1 MHILVHSPMLPTPRK
16 MFQPRTKA
24 AANRQ
29 TTEGVL
35 PMRVSRVWV
44 GLLSLLLVSVL
55 GASQA
60 DARRRRPRAGGGE
73 MVFAPVEV
81 GKSKPESKTMKR
93 AIKFYRNKD
102 YYSASIFLHKVLTGK
117 EDGEV
122 TKERGQ
128 FFMGKVLY
136 HLRFYSAAL
145 SYFDRI
151 VEKGDAHKYY
161 KATLIWLASLQRK
174 LPESAGILD
183 KIGKYPVS
191 ALDAPELR
199 SIRDELYF
207 YLGRFFYRQGDRASW
222 DKAIKLFGRI
232 PEGSKWYIRAKFF
245 EGVTYVRRGFP
256 VKASKSFKMIL
267 RKAAHARNKARKAG
281 LRMFEELAKLSLAR
295 VFYQAG
301 QIALNA
307 AQRSQKS
314 RMMPLYSAAKKM
326 FSLAIK
332 YYEEVPQ
339 ESPNWLQALFEESW
353 AFFMLDAELRRV
365 FKQDFAGFQ
374 KALGNIHTLNA
385 PFFENQFFPETFI
398 LRAVI
403 YFKNCRYRA
412 ATESVKEFQRLY
424 MPLFKTLKKVVRRHK
439 DDNNEYYNFAQKVIK
454 GTSDLGEVIARFA
467 RTALSDRTLR
477 RQFDYVDELDREL
490 KQVEGA
496 ARDWK
501 TTAIADSIVQ
511 DLSLQKSLAVAKAGE
526 MARNRLNRLRKEIQQ
541 LLVRANNILYEV
553 NNVKLGRISAKMRGE
568 QQKFRVTLQRV
579 KVDDEHVIWPFTG
592 EYWKDEL
599 GYYRFQVRNRCS
611 AASK

>member
-1 MHILVHSPMLPTPRK
+1 MRSWKRGVFSLSTVLFLVWALGTPR
-16 MFQPRTKA
+16 
-24 AANRQ
+24 
-29 TTEGVL
+29 
-35 PMRVSRVWV
+35 
-44 GLLSLLLVSVL
+44 
-55 GASQA
+55 A
-60 DARRRRPRAGGGE
+60 DARKKGGGE

-93 AIKFYRNKD
+93 AIKFYENKD

-117 EDGEV
+117 EDDET
-122 TKERGQ
+122 TKERAQ
-128 FFMGKVLY
+128 FFMGKTLY
-136 HLRFYSAAL
+136 HLRFYSGAL

-183 KIGKYPVS
+183 KIGKYPIS
-191 ALDAPELR
+191 ALDAPELA
-199 SIRDELYF
+199 SIRDELHF

-222 DKAIKLFGRI
+222 DKAITLFGRI
-232 PEGSKWYIRAKFF
+232 EPSSKFYIRAKFF
-245 EGVTYVRRGFP
+245 EGVTFVRRGFP
-256 VKASKSFKMIL
+256 VKASRSFKMIL
-267 RKAAHARNKARKAG
+267 RRAARTKRTPG
-281 LRMFEELAKLSLAR
+281 IVMFEELAKLSLAR

-307 AQRSQKS
+307 AQRSQQAQQM
-314 RMMPLYSAAKKM
+314 RLYNAAKKM
-326 FSLAIK
+326 FQLGIK

-339 ESPNWLQALFEESW
+339 ESPNWLQSLFEESW
-353 AFFMLDAELRRV
+353 AYFMLDAELRRI

-385 PFFENQFFPETFI
+385 PFFENQFFPESFI

-403 YFKNCRYRA
+403 YFKNCRYKA
-412 ATESVKEFQRLY
+412 SSESVKEFQKIY
-424 MPLFKTLKKVVRRHK
+424 MPLFTSLKKLVKRHK
-439 DDNNEYYNFAQKVIK
+439 DDNNEFYNFAQKILK
-454 GTSDLGEVIARFA
+454 GTSDLDVVTGRFA
-467 RTALSDRTLR
+467 KTALSDRTLR
-477 RQFDYVDELDREL
+477 RQFEYVQELDREL

-526 MARNRLNRLRKEIQQ
+526 MSRRRLSRLRKEIQL

-553 NNVKLGRISAKMRGE
+553 NNVKIGRISAKMRGE
-568 QQKFRVTLQRV
+568 QMKIKVTLQKV

-599 GYYRFQVRNRCS
+599 GYYRFQVRNRCA

>member
-1 MHILVHSPMLPTPRK
+1 MI
-16 MFQPRTKA
+16 
-24 AANRQ
+24 
-29 TTEGVL
+29 EGVL
-35 PMRVSRVWV
+35 PMRALKLAVASLVAVLFYTLVFGVS
-44 GLLSLLLVSVL
+44 
-55 GASQA
+55 
-60 DARRRRPRAGGGE
+60 DAEARKNKGE

-93 AIKFYRNKD
+93 AIKFYENKD
-102 YYSASIFLHKVLTGK
+102 FYSATIFLHKVLSGK
-117 EDGEV
+117 SDDDET
-122 TKERGQ
+122 TKERAQ
-128 FFMGKVLY
+128 FFMGKSLY
-136 HLRFYSAAL
+136 HLRFYSASL

-199 SIRDELYF
+199 AIRNELYF
-207 YLGRFFYRQGDRASW
+207 YLGRYYYRQGDKQSW

-232 PEGSKWYIRAKFF
+232 ATDSKFYIRAKFF

-256 VKASKSFKMIL
+256 VKASKSFKLIL
-267 RKAAHARNKARKAG
+267 RRAAQEGEKGAG
-281 LRMFEELAKLSLAR
+281 LVMFEELAKLSLAR

-307 AQRSQKS
+307 AQQAPKQQQMR
-314 RMMPLYSAAKKM
+314 LYKASKTM
-326 FSLAIK
+326 FQLGIK
-332 YYEEVPQ
+332 YYEEIPQ
-339 ESPNWLQALFEESW
+339 ESPNWLQSLFEESW
-353 AFFMLDAELRRV
+353 AFFMLDADLRRI

-385 PFFENQFFPETFI
+385 PFFENQFFPESFI

-403 YFKNCRYRA
+403 YFKNCRYKA
-412 ATESVKEFQRLY
+412 STESVKEFQKIY
-424 MPLFKTLKKVVRRHK
+424 MPLFTKLKKVTRRHK
-439 DDNNEYYNFAQKVIK
+439 DDNNEYHNFAQKILE
-454 GTSDLGEVIARFA
+454 GTSDLDTVVARFA
-467 RTALSDRTLR
+467 KTALSDRTLK
-477 RQFDYVDELDREL
+477 RQFDYVRELDREL

-526 MARNRLNRLRKEIQQ
+526 MARRRLVRLRREIQK

-568 QQKFRVTLQRV
+568 QLKLKVTLQKV

-599 GYYRFQVRNRCS
+599 GYYRFQVRNRCA

>member
-1 MHILVHSPMLPTPRK
+1 
-16 MFQPRTKA
+16 
-24 AANRQ
+24 
-29 TTEGVL
+29 
-35 PMRVSRVWV
+35 
-44 GLLSLLLVSVL
+44 LSVLLVSLL
-55 GASQA
+55 GTSVA
-60 DARRRRPRAGGGE
+60 DARGRQPRAGGGE

-93 AIKFYRNKD
+93 AVKFYNNKD

-122 TKERGQ
+122 TKERAQ
-128 FFMGKVLY
+128 FFMGKTLY
-136 HLRFYSAAL
+136 HLRFYSASL

-191 ALDAPELR
+191 ALDAPELHT
-199 SIRDELYF
+199 IRDELYF

-267 RKAAHARNKARKAG
+267 RKAARAKTRKAG
-281 LRMFEELAKLSLAR
+281 LLMFEELAKLSLAR

-307 AQRSQKS
+307 AQRAQKS
-314 RMMPLYSAAKKM
+314 QQMRLYTAAKKM

-332 YYEEVPQ
+332 YYEEIPQ

-353 AFFMLDAELRRV
+353 AFFMLDAELRRI

-398 LRAVI
+398 LGAVI

-412 ATESVKEFQRLY
+412 ATERVKEFQRIY
-424 MPLFKTLKKVVRRHK
+424 MPLFKKLKKVVRRHK
-439 DDNNEYYNFAQKVIK
+439 DDNNEYYNFAMKVIK
-454 GTSDLGEVIARFA
+454 GTSDLGEVIGRFA

-526 MARNRLNRLRKEIQQ
+526 MARNRLDRLRKEIQQ

-611 AASK
+611 VASK

>member
-1 MHILVHSPMLPTPRK
+1 MRTWKLGVVSISTILFLMGALGVPR
-16 MFQPRTKA
+16 
-24 AANRQ
+24 
-29 TTEGVL
+29 
-35 PMRVSRVWV
+35 
-44 GLLSLLLVSVL
+44 
-55 GASQA
+55 A
-60 DARRRRPRAGGGE
+60 DARKKSGE

-93 AIKFYRNKD
+93 AIKFYENKD
-102 YYSASIFLHKVLTGK
+102 YYSASIFLHKVLNGK
-117 EDGEV
+117 EDDEV

-128 FFMGKVLY
+128 FYMGKTLY

-191 ALDAPELR
+191 ALEAPELR

-232 PEGSKWYIRAKFF
+232 DEGSKFYIRAKFF

-256 VKASKSFKMIL
+256 VQASKSFKLIL
-267 RKAAHARNKARKAG
+267 RKAARSTKRGAG
-281 LRMFEELAKLSLAR
+281 IVMFEELAKLSLAR

-307 AQRSQKS
+307 AGRAPKNVQMR
-314 RMMPLYSAAKKM
+314 LFSAAKKM
-326 FSLAIK
+326 FQLGIK
-332 YYEEVPQ
+332 YYEEIPQ
-339 ESPNWLQALFEESW
+339 ESPNWLQSLFEESW
-353 AFFMLDAELRRV
+353 SFFMLDAELRRI

-403 YFKNCRYRA
+403 YFKNCRYKA
-412 ATESVKEFQRLY
+412 AGESVKEFQKIY
-424 MPLFKTLKKVVRRHK
+424 MPMFTSLKKLAKRHK
-439 DDNNEYYNFAQKVIK
+439 DDNNEFYNFAQKILK
-454 GTSDLGEVIARFA
+454 GTSDLDEIMARFA
-467 RTALSDRTLR
+467 KTALSDRTLN
-477 RQFDYVDELDREL
+477 RQFEYVRELDREL

-511 DLSLQKSLAVAKAGE
+511 DLSLQKSLATAKAGE
-526 MARNRLNRLRKEIQQ
+526 MARRRLIRLRKEIQL
-541 LLVRANNILYEV
+541 LLVRANNILYEI
-553 NNVKLGRISAKMRGE
+553 NNVKLGRVSAKMRGE
-568 QQKFRVTLQRV
+568 QMKIKVTLQKV
-579 KVDDEHVIWPFTG
+579 NVDDEHVIWPFTG

-599 GYYRFQVRNRCS
+599 GYYRFQVRNRCA
-611 AASK
+611 AASR